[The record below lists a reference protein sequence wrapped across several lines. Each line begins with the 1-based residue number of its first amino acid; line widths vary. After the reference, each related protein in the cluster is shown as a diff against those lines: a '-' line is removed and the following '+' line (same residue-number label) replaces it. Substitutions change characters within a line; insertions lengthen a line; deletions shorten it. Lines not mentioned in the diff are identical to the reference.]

1 MELLTATQ
9 LQNYCETHP
18 REFQALLP
26 ELVKRLIIC
35 SQPSLNGIR
44 IPTSDDIWAP
54 GFDGII
60 ECSNDS
66 TYVGSGIS
74 VWEFGTNSNVLSKI
88 NDDYKKRTED
98 SLGIDKAEA
107 MFYLV
112 TPRIWAVQ
120 SISIKEWEQEKTDWK
135 SVRVYDGVVLAD
147 WINSEPAVYA
157 WLYEYLFRQP
167 RPDFETVSSSWN
179 HFSSKTNPPLS
190 SLMFLDKREN
200 GVQALYGL
208 CSLDTIIRIKAET
221 RIESYGFALAA
232 LREKADLRECCIVVN
247 DSKSFS
253 QLSSQLCGKV
263 FLLNYPCTDDI
274 ITNGNTVII
283 CFNKE
288 STCIEGNINLNLLPK
303 SHFLRAFKSMGFDY
317 AEADA
322 LYTATCG
329 NMRALI
335 RKIPGCANED
345 RPDWANLG
353 SLHLLIPIAFL
364 RSFHPVR
371 DRKLVEQLSGTSYMA
386 IENKY
391 NELLRLEDSPIKRVG
406 DYYSIVDFE
415 STFAIL
421 NIHTS
426 DSAFDRLNA
435 AVLSILNDAPDVYT
449 MEGNRYADTIFHSL
463 LLNYVFFSESD
474 SENDKI
480 ADAVKSIL
488 DYAYLGKASQLVFRN
503 LPFLAMAAP
512 EAVFRFI
519 QAGLEK
525 GQKPLLAFFTEKLYS
540 NICTNAINALEELTQ
555 YDETSV
561 NACNTLFNL
570 LICLKQESEAYNSV
584 KGALLNTLF
593 LAYNRGALV
602 LSQKT
607 ALFKKYI
614 TQIPEIGLLLFTE
627 ALEQRSVYYGLYIGI
642 KKVSEEAVPISEY
655 LNAFQIISETAF
667 STAIANSKELVVGKI
682 LGNYSMFCPDF
693 LCSLADRF
701 SPDAFNDVALAN
713 LNFSIRKTIFRSKE
727 CNVEYF
733 VKYEEI
739 FPRWLEKTSSSDPV
753 LSVAYLFH
761 EYLWCPIDECLLE
774 ENPLEVRKIADE
786 HRVQML
792 KLLVEQNGIEKVS
805 RLVHFIDHSYQWG
818 AIFAKAL
825 SSVDAVY
832 LAGELVKAGKQN
844 ILYSFINC
852 ADKLTADLVFQSFP
866 EDVQLQLLHGIARTD
881 SYDWLGTPEREAAYW
896 SHQQMDIGNQDEYR
910 FLALLKYHPEGLL
923 PYCYELST
931 TASETDV
938 TKIMDI
944 FFVILKRHEEPER
957 GYCESGFINEIIK
970 NVEKKYYSPEWAELC
985 YMLFSRQL
993 TSELSKAVCIY
1004 FFNAPDRLR
1013 SESSKKTQ
1021 SSIDLKWKY
1030 QLPEQAYLDY
1040 TLFKN
1045 FFSTLIE
1052 DHDILSIHFAGEVL
1066 GRAKTDSDGI
1076 SPHMFTRRVLEELH
1090 PSEIVDAV
1098 FSGKINS
1105 FGFREIHDGSDQK
1118 QMADEYKRKAKE
1130 YEVDYPIT
1138 ACFLKRMS
1146 DYYASTGHEDYL
1158 RSELGYL

>member
-26 ELVKRLIIC
+26 ELIKRLIIC

-44 IPTSDDIWAP
+44 IPYSDDIWAP

-66 TYVGSGIS
+66 ANVDSGIS

-98 SLGIDKAEA
+98 SLGVDKAKA
-107 MFYLV
+107 TFCLV
-112 TPRIWAVQ
+112 TPRVWAVQ

-135 SVRVYDGVVLAD
+135 RVRVYDGVVLAD

-157 WLYEYLFRQP
+157 WLYECLFRQS

-200 GVQALYGL
+200 GVQVLYGL
-208 CSLDTIIRIKAET
+208 CSPDTIIRIKAET

-232 LREKADLRECCIVVN
+232 LRENADLRERCIVVN

-283 CFNKE
+283 CFNKQ
-288 STCIEGNINLNLLPK
+288 STYIEGNINLNLLPK
-303 SHFLRAFKSMGFDY
+303 SHFLRAFKSMGLDN

-322 LYTATCG
+322 LYTTTRG

-335 RKIPGCANED
+335 RKIPGCTNED
-345 RPDWANLG
+345 RPDWANLD
-353 SLHLLIPIAFL
+353 SLHLLIPITFL

-371 DRKLVEQLSGTSYMA
+371 DRKLVEQLSGISYTV

-406 DYYSIVDFE
+406 EYYSVVDFE

-449 MEGNRYADTIFHSL
+449 TEGNRYTYTIFHSL
-463 LLNYVFFSESD
+463 LLNYIFFSESD

-488 DYAYLGKASQLVFRN
+488 DYAYSGKASQLVFRN

-512 EAVFRFI
+512 EAVFHFI

-540 NICTNAINALEELTQ
+540 NICANAINALEELTQ

-570 LICLKQESEAYNSV
+570 LVCLKQESEAYNSV

-667 STAIANSKELVVGKI
+667 STAIRFVPEFWGKVVVSHKTFECRNHIYRVCIISWRKANIAIYIMPKRFEIQGLRFI
-682 LGNYSMFCPDF
+682 FPLGNQEYDWPSFP
-693 LCSLADRF
+693 
-701 SPDAFNDVALAN
+701 V
-713 LNFSIRKTIFRSKE
+713 FSISLLSPISALDYSHK
-727 CNVEYF
+727 CA
-733 VKYEEI
+733 
-739 FPRWLEKTSSSDPV
+739 SSGIS
-753 LSVAYLFH
+753 
-761 EYLWCPIDECLLE
+761 
-774 ENPLEVRKIADE
+774 
-786 HRVQML
+786 
-792 KLLVEQNGIEKVS
+792 GIE
-805 RLVHFIDHSYQWG
+805 
-818 AIFAKAL
+818 
-825 SSVDAVY
+825 
-832 LAGELVKAGKQN
+832 
-844 ILYSFINC
+844 
-852 ADKLTADLVFQSFP
+852 P
-866 EDVQLQLLHGIARTD
+866 
-881 SYDWLGTPEREAAYW
+881 
-896 SHQQMDIGNQDEYR
+896 
-910 FLALLKYHPEGLL
+910 
-923 PYCYELST
+923 
-931 TASETDV
+931 
-938 TKIMDI
+938 
-944 FFVILKRHEEPER
+944 
-957 GYCESGFINEIIK
+957 
-970 NVEKKYYSPEWAELC
+970 
-985 YMLFSRQL
+985 
-993 TSELSKAVCIY
+993 
-1004 FFNAPDRLR
+1004 
-1013 SESSKKTQ
+1013 
-1021 SSIDLKWKY
+1021 
-1030 QLPEQAYLDY
+1030 
-1040 TLFKN
+1040 
-1045 FFSTLIE
+1045 
-1052 DHDILSIHFAGEVL
+1052 
-1066 GRAKTDSDGI
+1066 
-1076 SPHMFTRRVLEELH
+1076 
-1090 PSEIVDAV
+1090 
-1098 FSGKINS
+1098 
-1105 FGFREIHDGSDQK
+1105 
-1118 QMADEYKRKAKE
+1118 
-1130 YEVDYPIT
+1130 
-1138 ACFLKRMS
+1138 
-1146 DYYASTGHEDYL
+1146 
-1158 RSELGYL
+1158 

>member
-18 REFQALLP
+18 RQFQALLP
-26 ELVKRLIIC
+26 ELIKRLIIC
-35 SQPSLNGIR
+35 SQSSVNGIR
-44 IPTSDDIWAP
+44 IPYSDDIWAP

-66 TYVGSGIS
+66 TYVDSGIS

-88 NDDYKKRTED
+88 NEDYKKRTED
-98 SLGIDKAEA
+98 SLGVDKAEA
-107 MFYLV
+107 TFYLV
-112 TPRIWAVQ
+112 TPRVWAVQ

-157 WLYEYLFRQP
+157 WLYECLFRQS

-179 HFSSKTNPPLS
+179 HFSSKTNPSLS

-200 GVQALYGL
+200 GVQVLYGL
-208 CSLDTIIRIKAET
+208 CSPDTIIRIKAET

-232 LREKADLRECCIVVN
+232 LRENADLRERCIVVN

-274 ITNGNTVII
+274 ITNRNTVII

-288 STCIEGNINLNLLPK
+288 ATCIEGNINLNLLPK
-303 SHFLRAFKSMGFDY
+303 SHFLRAFKSMGLDN
-317 AEADA
+317 AKADA
-322 LYTATCG
+322 LYTTTRG

-335 RKIPGCANED
+335 RKIPGCTNED
-345 RPDWANLG
+345 RPDWANLD
-353 SLHLLIPIAFL
+353 SLHLLIPITFL

-371 DRKLVEQLSGTSYMA
+371 DRKLVEQLSGTSYA
-386 IENKY
+386 VIENKY

-406 DYYSIVDFE
+406 EYYSVVDFE

-449 MEGNRYADTIFHSL
+449 MEGKRYADTIFRSL
-463 LLNYVFFSESD
+463 ILNYVFFSESD
-474 SENDKI
+474 NENDKI
-480 ADAVKSIL
+480 ADAVKSTL
-488 DYAYLGKASQLVFRN
+488 DYAYLAKASQLVFPN
-503 LPFLAMAAP
+503 LLFLAMAAP
-512 EAVFRFI
+512 EAVFCFI
-519 QAGLEK
+519 HTGLEK
-525 GQKPLLAFFTEKLYS
+525 NQKPLLAFFTEELYS
-540 NICTNAINALEELTQ
+540 IKCTNVINTLEELTQ
-555 YDETSV
+555 HDETSV
-561 NACNTLFNL
+561 NACNTMFSL
-570 LICLKQESEAYNSV
+570 LSCLKPESEAYNSV

-593 LAYNRGALV
+593 LAYNRGALI

-607 ALFKKYI
+607 ALFKRYI
-614 TQIPEIGLLLFTE
+614 TQIPELGLLLFTE

-642 KKVSEEAVPISEY
+642 KKVFEEAVPY
-655 LNAFQIISETAF
+655 PAYFNALQMISETAF
-667 STAIANSKELVVGKI
+667 STAIANGKELIVGKI
-682 LGNYSMFCPDF
+682 LENYSKYHPDF

-701 SPDAFNDVALAN
+701 SPDAFNDFDLAN
-713 LNFSIRKTIFRSKE
+713 LNFNIRKTIFRSKE
-727 CNVEYF
+727 CKVEYF
-733 VKYEEI
+733 VKYEEV
-739 FPRWLEKTSSSDPV
+739 FSRWLEKTSSSDPV
-753 LSVAYLFH
+753 LSAAYLFH
-761 EYLWCPIDECLLE
+761 EYLWCPIDECRLE

-825 SSVDAVY
+825 SATDAVY
-832 LAGELVKAGKQN
+832 MAGELVKAGKQN
-844 ILYSFINC
+844 ILCFFINC
-852 ADKLTADLVFQSFP
+852 ADKSTADLVFQIFP
-866 EDVQLQLLHGIARTD
+866 EGIQLQLLHGIARTD
-881 SYDWLGTPEREAAYW
+881 SYDWLGTPERESAYW
-896 SHQQMDIGNQDEYR
+896 SHQQMGVSNQDEYR

-923 PYCYELST
+923 PYCYELSI
-931 TASETDV
+931 TASELDIA
-938 TKIMDI
+938 KITEVLS
-944 FFVILKRHEEPER
+944 VILKCHEKPEPN
-957 GYCESGFINEIIK
+957 YHESDFINEIIQ
-970 NVEKKYYSPEWAELC
+970 NVEKKHYSPEWAELC
-985 YMLFSRQL
+985 YMLFSKRL
-993 TSELSKAVCIY
+993 TSELSNAVCIY
-1004 FFNAPDRLR
+1004 FFNTPDRLR

-1021 SSIDLKWKY
+1021 SSIRLKWKY

-1076 SPHMFTRRVLEELH
+1076 SPHVFTRRVLEELH
-1090 PSEIVDAV
+1090 LSEIVDAV
-1098 FSGKINS
+1098 FSGKTNS
-1105 FGFREIHDGSDQK
+1105 LGCREIHDGSDQK